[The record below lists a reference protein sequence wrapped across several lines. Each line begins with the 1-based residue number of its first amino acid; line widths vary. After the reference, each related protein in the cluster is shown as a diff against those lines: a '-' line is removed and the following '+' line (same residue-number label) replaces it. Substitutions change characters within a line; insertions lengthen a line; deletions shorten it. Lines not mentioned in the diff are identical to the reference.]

1 MNNEEFFPP
10 TEKELEAIIKELKAR
25 LEDEKYQ
32 DDWKQLYEDLEFR
45 QKQLKNLIIQNNA
58 L

>member
-10 TEKELEAIIKELKAR
+10 TEAELEEMIKTLKAR

-45 QKQLKNLIIQNNA
+45 QKQLKKLIIQNNA

>member
-10 TEKELEAIIKELKAR
+10 TEAELEQIILALMTKLEDFRYQDEWVELSEQLKEKEDQLKKLIIK
-25 LEDEKYQ
+25 
-32 DDWKQLYEDLEFR
+32 
-45 QKQLKNLIIQNNA
+45 NNA

>member
-1 MNNEEFFPP
+1 MSNEIFPP
-10 TEKELEAIIKELKAR
+10 TEKELEAIIKEIKAR

-32 DDWKQLYEDLEFR
+32 DNWKELYEELEFR

>member
-10 TEKELEAIIKELKAR
+10 TEAELEQIILTLMTKLEDFRYQDEWEDLSEQLKEKEDQLKKLIIK
-25 LEDEKYQ
+25 
-32 DDWKQLYEDLEFR
+32 
-45 QKQLKNLIIQNNA
+45 NNA

>member
-1 MNNEEFFPP
+1 MTNEFFPP
-10 TEKELEAIIKELKAR
+10 TEEEFEAMIKELKAR

-32 DDWKQLYEDLEFR
+32 DDWKQLYEELEFR
-45 QKQLKNLIIQNNA
+45 QNQLKKLIIQNNA

>member
-10 TEKELEAIIKELKAR
+10 TEEELEAMIKELKAR
-25 LEDEKYQ
+25 LEDEKCQYN
-32 DDWKQLYEDLEFR
+32 WKELYEELEFR
-45 QKQLKNLIIQNNA
+45 QKQLKKLIIQNNA

>member
-10 TEKELEAIIKELKAR
+10 TEAELEEMIKILKAR

-32 DDWKQLYEDLEFR
+32 DDWKQLFEELEFR
-45 QKQLKNLIIQNNA
+45 QNQIKKLIIKNNA

>member
-1 MNNEEFFPP
+1 MTNEFFPP
-10 TEKELEAIIKELKAR
+10 TEEELEAMIAELKKQ

-32 DDWKQLYEDLEFR
+32 DQWQELYRTLEER
-45 QKQLKNLIIQNNA
+45 QNQLKNLTIINNA